1 MADKESLLKE
11 LSRCV
16 LEMEDEEVI
25 PVAQEYADNGFD
37 AAEGIMQGLVPGM
50 NQAADLY
57 EQEEYFIPE
66 LMVCSA
72 AMYNGLDVLKPLI
85 PKESVDTKGKAVIG
99 VVEGDTHDIGKNL
112 VKVMMEAAGYEMIDL
127 GKDVPVEEF
136 VQKVEE
142 EHADIVCMS
151 TLMTTSMNNMLR
163 VIDSLKEKGLRN
175 QVKIMV
181 GGGPI
186 SQNFADKIGA
196 DGYSVTAV
204 EAVKLADRLSGV

>member
-25 PVAQEYADNGFD
+25 SVAQEYADSGFD

-85 PKESVDTKGKAVIG
+85 PKENTASKGKAVIG

-136 VQKVEE
+136 VERVREE
-142 EHADIVCMS
+142 QADFVCMS
-151 TLMTTSMNNMLR
+151 TLMTTSMNNMQR
-163 VIDSLKEKGLRN
+163 VIDSLKEQGLRD

-204 EAVKLADRLSGV
+204 EAVKLADRLREV

>member
-85 PKESVDTKGKAVIG
+85 PKENTASKGKAVIG

-136 VQKVEE
+136 VEKVRAEQADFVGCKLQK
-142 EHADIVCMS
+142 
-151 TLMTTSMNNMLR
+151 T
-163 VIDSLKEKGLRN
+163 RN
-175 QVKIMV
+175 
-181 GGGPI
+181 
-186 SQNFADKIGA
+186 
-196 DGYSVTAV
+196 
-204 EAVKLADRLSGV
+204 LL

>member
-25 PVAQEYADNGFD
+25 PVAQEYADSGFD

-85 PKESVDTKGKAVIG
+85 PKENTASKGKAVIG

-136 VQKVEE
+136 VERVREE
-142 EHADIVCMS
+142 QADFVCMS
-151 TLMTTSMNNMLR
+151 TLMTTSMNNMQR
-163 VIDSLKEKGLRN
+163 VIDSLKEQGLRD

-204 EAVKLADRLSGV
+204 EAVKLADRLREL

>member
-25 PVAQEYADNGFD
+25 PVAQEYADSGFD

-85 PKESVDTKGKAVIG
+85 PKENTASKGKAVIG

-136 VQKVEE
+136 VEKVREE
-142 EHADIVCMS
+142 QADFVCMS
-151 TLMTTSMNNMLR
+151 TLMTTSMNNMQR
-163 VIDSLKEKGLRN
+163 VIDSLKEQGLRE

-204 EAVKLADRLSGV
+204 EAVKLADRLREV

>member
-25 PVAQEYADNGFD
+25 PVAQEYADSGFD

-85 PKESVDTKGKAVIG
+85 PKENTASKGKAVIG

-136 VQKVEE
+136 VEKVREE
-142 EHADIVCMS
+142 QADFVCMS
-151 TLMTTSMNNMLR
+151 TLMTTSMNNMQR
-163 VIDSLKEKGLRN
+163 VIDSLKEQGLRD

-204 EAVKLADRLSGV
+204 EAVKLADRLREV

>member
-25 PVAQEYADNGFD
+25 PVAQEYADSGFD

-85 PKESVDTKGKAVIG
+85 PKENTASKGKAVIG

-136 VQKVEE
+136 VERVREE
-142 EHADIVCMS
+142 QADFVCMS
-151 TLMTTSMNNMLR
+151 TLMTTSMNNMQR
-163 VIDSLKEKGLRN
+163 VIDSLKEQGLRD

-204 EAVKLADRLSGV
+204 EAVKLADRLREV

>member
-85 PKESVDTKGKAVIG
+85 PKENTASNGKAVIG
-99 VVEGDTHDIGKNL
+99 VVEGDTHDIWKNL

-136 VQKVEE
+136 VEKVRAEQ
-142 EHADIVCMS
+142 ADFVCMS
-151 TLMTTSMNNMLR
+151 TLMTTSMNNMQR
-163 VIDSLKEKGLRN
+163 VIESLKEQGLRE

>member
-25 PVAQEYADNGFD
+25 PVAQEYADSGFD

-85 PKESVDTKGKAVIG
+85 PKENTASKGKAVIG

-136 VQKVEE
+136 VEKVREE
-142 EHADIVCMS
+142 QADFVCMS
-151 TLMTTSMNNMLR
+151 TLMTTSMNNMQR
-163 VIDSLKEKGLRN
+163 VIDSLKEQGLRD

-204 EAVKLADRLSGV
+204 EAVKLADRLRDV